1 MQNLLDEADGSAE
14 PTEQPK
20 QYYSGDQGAEDED
33 DRAQSDS
40 QPQADDSE
48 KGENTT
54 EDSGETAGE
63 EKEWARR
70 GGTIEMWERWPVML

>member
-63 EKEWARR
+63 EKE
-70 GGTIEMWERWPVML
+70 

>member
-1 MQNLLDEADGSAE
+1 VQNLLDEADGSAE

-63 EKEWARR
+63 EKE
-70 GGTIEMWERWPVML
+70 